1 MVWFVTTENHLL
13 IEGLGVSEAGQFL
26 TELGLMQV
34 LKVDNSNQATVQ
46 KNVERRGF
54 ITEKKWD
61 KISAIVVM

>member
-13 IEGLGVSEAGQFL
+13 IDGLGVSEAGPFL

>member
-13 IEGLGVSEAGQFL
+13 IDGLGVSEAGQFL